1 MSSPVVS
8 FGNGTWV
15 IQSSMV
21 YGPDALFYPPSFG
34 GGCYENCAQVWDNK
48 AIDILLDGPDS
59 AYLQNM
65 WETTQEIFQIYYSY
79 IPVPESGEYQFYVDN
94 NYGNV
99 SVGLYDE
106 AQAKWDSLSYFVG
119 PSTVDK
125 GADDGNTLPGPFELN
140 EGDILAVGFNWSAQG
155 DPPPS
160 ASFDPINFAWSING
174 GDVTVV
180 PDDQKFLTYNASKS
194 IPAVNINEPVSSAG
208 EESGSLPVYLSSY
221 NNSSIDINIVPQGQ
235 GGLSNSTFL
244 TTEAYLDVSGG
255 STQNSDIKFLGP
267 SGSEI
272 DSISNG
278 ILAVPIDIK
287 TGEFDTFLYFG
298 PNFGSDQNTTPS
310 LNYPLG
316 QINVDVNGDLFAELD
331 ETLFLNLGSSSEY
344 QSSDQIFPIVT
355 IPANG
360 PLVSLSAGQSAT
372 EGGYGWFDLN
382 LSEPSSGKLQIP
394 YSIASSSTADWGTDY
409 LAPLSVVDTLEYSA
423 DSFLYFDSGK
433 TTSGLYVTAL
443 QDQIDE
449 PTETVE
455 IELQNR
461 PTTNAGFESAA
472 YLVDSNPSASLD
484 VLNSGLCPAE
494 VLILAPDR
502 NGATVIRAQEQAGS
516 QQATIRVQLNSKPRE
531 NVTISLSS
539 TSGDLAEQSLTFT
552 SKNWASGQTIAVADL
567 SDSAV
572 TTVTA
577 TASSEDSLYNALS
590 ATQTIVP
597 SDWQEDLIVSLT
609 EGGGQV
615 SNLPSLSV
623 SAVGSSEDNSSGFG
637 FVIKTNRVD
646 HQNDL
651 EIVYQLATSDPAFQ
665 FGGTGL
671 SLFRL
676 FDYTPSSGVVGL
688 NTENEDF
695 DYFSVDHSS
704 LNETSEAI
712 SDLAIAGAGNMG
724 LRWEGFISIPTT
736 GSYTFKATSND
747 GVAVSLKDGGSN
759 GSVLDSFDDWNS
771 PSSGTSQTIS
781 GSNLSLNAG
790 DVVWVQYDY
799 YTTADNPNA
808 MAQLLWDRPDGS
820 GGTVS
825 NEVIPST
832 ALFLS
837 SSLGDFTD
845 TPTDAIHQP
854 ESTNSDGFT
863 VTLPA
868 GAESVSVNLSPVV
881 DSLAEGPETVTLT
894 LVEPSGSTPI
904 YSLAN
909 KASTATA
916 TLSDANS
923 PDFQFLSQSENSDG
937 ELSWSPIDDVSIGSA
952 SATGSKSATIGVQL
966 TSLPNADVSM
976 TLNQQSYTAAD
987 LSISE
992 AGSTTGKVKFTFTRE
1007 NWNVPQVFVV
1017 DNQNTNST
1025 ANSNQKLSFNIS
1037 SDDATY
1043 GDLDAASFN
1052 ITIANDATTTTAAPP
1067 NPAASSDD
1075 SLIAT
1080 LSAGSVAVIDES
1092 PSGSNPEE
1100 TTFTI
1105 SISEEATD
1113 DTVVFFGID
1122 PRYSQATL
1130 NDVSYTIASENQ
1142 LTGLS
1147 LQTVAGTSVDSDGID
1162 ETSEKFTEL
1171 GLSGDFTASWSGF
1184 VYAPEDGNYQFI
1196 ADVTGGV
1203 TVEVGGQIVIDQTG
1217 DVQGSYSSALISLNQ
1232 GQYVPLVVTYDS
1244 NDNTDPAISLE
1255 WVRPDV
1261 TGTASDAAA
1270 VVPNSYLSRV
1280 SDFHVLIPAGETS
1293 ADVTVSA
1300 VDDHFAEDTEI
1311 WIPTLQFS
1319 GGVDLIVFKQS
1330 NFATDSSSYTL
1341 SLSMSEF
1348 DRDSISLPAGTTLQF
1363 TDNSYDSPDNSS
1375 EPIANFVLSSD
1386 VTISQVGSV
1395 DVEGTLTWTSTGE
1408 ESDYSTSIVGLTA
1421 AAPNLGYQLT
1431 DSSVTLTL
1439 VDDLVADGSAYT
1451 ATMSFDP
1458 SSSNLSEFTVAKGS
1472 VFNYSI
1478 QNGDGSTELF
1488 TLTTTEA
1495 VNFDQQ
1501 TTQQNVEVDVSNAS
1515 IGLDVTTVGQDLSAE
1530 YGIPLVSEISIVNDA
1545 SKGTAGLVFAS
1556 DADGDD
1562 LIGDGSSVSINEDG
1576 GSIQRWVRLNSQ
1588 PRETVNVYIEVDNS
1602 ANVSLQQGTAADGNT
1617 GGLIKLAFTPGN
1629 WDTFQSFTILAN
1641 DNDEVDGDTTVSL
1654 STLVSSEDPFYTP
1667 SNASYQ
1673 DSPSQN
1679 VMVKD
1684 DDTAQVLVS
1693 IQQIAVAENS
1703 NNYLDFSLSAQPLDD
1718 VVVTLIPSNTQFS
1731 VGDAGVGNAESIAF
1745 TPSNWN
1751 QVQSV
1756 ELVAVDD
1763 DVAEDIVR
1771 ANLAISTTS
1780 TDASFDGL
1788 SDPSVEVDIID
1799 NDLPTASLKK
1809 AATVDGTENAK
1820 PGMFVVEL
1828 SSPAPSSDGYQ
1839 GVWVNYSISDVDY
1852 ETGLYENNTPP
1863 SDSDIGNF
1871 TQIPGAL
1878 TGKVWIAPGEQTSD
1892 VIVVPIDDA
1901 VADAQGKSFVVSIA
1915 DGDGYTA
1922 STTDQSATVQIT
1934 NDDTAGV
1941 VIQSTGK
1948 LMASE
1953 GIIGDSDAV
1962 VAGTFD
1968 ISLLSQPSSP
1978 VTITFATDDADN
1990 ASMALKTGSTPG
2002 YTSDASTS
2010 ISADADSPFS
2020 VQFTSDN
2027 WMTPQS
2033 VNLYASN
2040 DDEIISTNGGVKP
2053 ISIDLTYAGDTD
2065 YVKLNPSSDSSDSSD
2080 PNSAYQSFS
2089 ASLKDLQFP
2098 DSTAVSIQN
2107 ALLSVQDGLESIEA
2121 PFVGSLEGKIGKGVH
2136 QFLPELYR
2144 ELVDINPT
2152 AAQLESIL
2160 NSDVNSG
2167 ANTDFSQSIAF
2178 SDGNANLNLQFGYTN
2193 SSQLTSIPLGSQLG
2207 LGPLGFTST
2216 GELDAVFDT
2225 TNLVNVIVP
2234 VDGTTPYTQTTYS
2247 SGNSTG
2253 TGASASFNA
2262 SLDDF
2267 EFTGGLGFLQLKGT
2281 NQPSVNPNVVDSAG
2295 DPLSTQ
2301 LDFAVDVTMAPSS
2314 GPTNNVIDNYQY
2326 AFSGDAA
2333 LSVGVE
2339 TNVAGSAAI
2348 PSFGFDFS
2356 SLLFSADESNTTNSL
2371 YGSTDFYFDD
2381 IKMDLG
2387 TYITGMMSPIVDS
2400 LNGVL
2405 EPIYPIVDA
2414 LYADTHIFSTLGLE
2428 NVFSDDGVVTTL
2440 DLASW
2445 FAEAT
2450 GDENLSED
2458 MKEATDFIGY
2468 IKNFLG
2474 LVQDL
2479 EQMEQQGDF
2488 YVDYGS
2494 YTLDAFNPGGDEAP
2508 TSNAD
2513 DLSLTD
2519 KSTTNQAKDGG
2530 TSSSGEPSS
2539 VFAGLMQDF
2548 YDLGVGIPLI
2558 DQPVNVIELLL
2569 GQTADLFTLTLPKL
2583 ELSAEVDQDF
2593 PIWGG
2598 VEGVIE
2604 GGLSTDT
2611 NFEFGFDSSGLEAWA
2626 QTGFKD
2632 SDFGKVFD
2640 GFYVVDSDGP
2650 EFKLDAT
2657 MGAGLDLNAVIVDAS
2672 IVGGLEAGAS
2682 LDLIDQGE
2690 ISGTSDGKI
2699 YADELLAGFSNPSSL
2714 FNVVGDLAAFL
2725 QAKVRVGF
2733 HLGFIKFMRTVWEQN
2748 LAEVPIF
2755 EFDVGGTS
2763 SNGTASNGHL
2773 VGTNIFLDGNRNGS
2787 PDAYEPSTVT
2797 GDDASFLLKADHNS
2811 FDLNNNGQ
2819 VDADEGR
2826 LIAHGG
2832 IDSSSDQPLLIPL
2845 IAPVGSEMITPLT
2858 SLAQAAL
2865 EQGQSA
2871 DDSKRWINEA
2881 FGLSDFDVFR
2891 DDPVLALNVRK
2902 PQNLQTNLRAYSAH
2916 NSLHF
2921 SLDVLQQAIKAVT
2934 PASSPITLAEQV
2946 DLVSTFTS
2954 AVVSHSA
2961 KKSVPGLLR
2970 HGFKGVKRD
2979 LASCLVRNDRLNLRV
2994 AVDAA
2999 ETAALEFEAR
3009 LAHKVAQADRKGF
3022 EQRDLKDLLGG
3033 INSLKHN
3040 TFDRYRSRLATSGNG
3055 LHRIDDPGAQ
3065 RDEIS
3070 SRLDDVHGNYIKR
3083 SLTEPS
3089 RDPKPVEQFD
3099 VPDVV
3104 RGKQANTKRVSLEST
3119 DQQSM
3124 LVIHQP
3130 VAEIK
3135 LRLSGDRSI
3144 MRGEALKDSTVQV
3157 ALDGESRLISRLP
3170 LIRDSVIHAKGGFNS
3185 VMDFRGDRLIGVM
3198 AQLGS
3203 GENTLV
3209 VSADSSV
3216 RQNSQFNLG
3225 RGSDLAQID
3234 GVIRSASIDLG
3245 SDRVSD
3251 QVVLNDLNQIKGELK
3266 ILNVGPSDVLK
3277 VGERSYSGSELTS
3290 FDFKGITI
3298 SFQDDLFCF
3307 A

>member
-1 MSSPVVS
+1 M
-8 FGNGTWV
+8 
-15 IQSSMV
+15 
-21 YGPDALFYPPSFG
+21 
-34 GGCYENCAQVWDNK
+34 
-48 AIDILLDGPDS
+48 
-59 AYLQNM
+59 
-65 WETTQEIFQIYYSY
+65 
-79 IPVPESGEYQFYVDN
+79 
-94 NYGNV
+94 
-99 SVGLYDE
+99 
-106 AQAKWDSLSYFVG
+106 
-119 PSTVDK
+119 
-125 GADDGNTLPGPFELN
+125 
-140 EGDILAVGFNWSAQG
+140 
-155 DPPPS
+155 
-160 ASFDPINFAWSING
+160 
-174 GDVTVV
+174 
-180 PDDQKFLTYNASKS
+180 ASKS
-194 IPAVNINEPVSSAG
+194 VSFKDHLWGDYSFDYSQGSVNVEVNK
-208 EESGSLPVYLSSY
+208 
-221 NNSSIDINIVPQGQ
+221 D
-235 GGLSNSTFL
+235 
-244 TTEAYLDVSGG
+244 AY
-255 STQNSDIKFLGP
+255 
-267 SGSEI
+267 
-272 DSISNG
+272 
-278 ILAVPIDIK
+278 
-287 TGEFDTFLYFG
+287 
-298 PNFGSDQNTTPS
+298 
-310 LNYPLG
+310 
-316 QINVDVNGDLFAELD
+316 AELD
-331 ETLFLNLGSSSEY
+331 EILSFEIVDN
-344 QSSDQIFPIVT
+344 SDYESTSQALPVLS
-355 IPANG
+355 IPSNG
-360 PLVSLSAGQSAT
+360 PRASLSASQSAT

-382 LSEPSSGKLQIP
+382 LSEPSTGKWQIP
-394 YSIASSSTADWGTDY
+394 YSIASSSTADLGSDY
-409 LAPLSVVDTLEYSA
+409 LAPLSVVDSLDYSA
-423 DSFLYFDSGK
+423 DRFVYFDSGK

-449 PTETVE
+449 PTETVA
-455 IELQNR
+455 IELQNQSI
-461 PTTNAGFESAA
+461 TDSSGFEFAG

-516 QQATIRVQLNSKPRE
+516 QQALIRVQLNSQPRE

-552 SKNWASGQTIAVADL
+552 SKNWASGQTIAVSDL
-567 SDSAV
+567 SDSKV

-577 TASSEDSLYNALS
+577 TASSEDSLYNGLS
-590 ATQTIVP
+590 TTQTIVP

-609 EGGGQV
+609 EGGSQV
-615 SNLPSLSV
+615 SSLPSLSV
-623 SAVGSSEDNSSGFG
+623 SAVDSSEDNSSGFG

-651 EIVYQLATSDPAFQ
+651 EIVYQLSTSDPTFQ

-671 SLFRL
+671 SLYRL
-676 FDYTPSSGVVGL
+676 FDYTPASGVVGL
-688 NTENEDF
+688 NTENDDF

-712 SDLAIAGAGNMG
+712 SDLAIAGSGNMG

-747 GVAVSLKDGGSN
+747 GVAVTLKEGGSD
-759 GSVLDSFDDWNS
+759 GSFLDSFDDWDS
-771 PSSGTSQTIS
+771 PGSGTSQTTS
-781 GSNLSLNAG
+781 GKNLSLNAG

-808 MAQLLWDRPDGS
+808 TAQLLWDRPDGS

-832 ALFLS
+832 ALFLD

-894 LVEPSGSTPI
+894 LVEPSGSNET
-904 YSLAN
+904 YALAQ
-909 KASTATA
+909 KASSATA
-916 TLSDANS
+916 TLSDANA
-923 PDFQFLSQSENSDG
+923 PGFQFLAQSETSDG
-937 ELSWSPIDDVSIGSA
+937 ELSWSPIDDVAIGSA

-992 AGSTTGKVKFTFTRE
+992 SGSTTGKVKFTFTRE

-1017 DNQNTNST
+1017 DNQDTSSS

-1043 GDLDAASFN
+1043 DDLDAASFN
-1052 ITIANDATTTTAAPP
+1052 ITIANDATTTTTAPP
-1067 NPAASSDD
+1067 NPVASSNDP
-1075 SLIAT
+1075 LIAT

-1092 PSGSNPEE
+1092 PSGSNPEQ
-1100 TTFTI
+1100 TTYTI

-1130 NDVSYTIASENQ
+1130 NDVSYTIAAENQ
-1142 LTGLS
+1142 LNGLS
-1147 LQTVAGTSVDSDGID
+1147 FHTASGISVDSDGID
-1162 ETSEKFTEL
+1162 ETSDSFTDL
-1171 GLSGDFTASWSGF
+1171 GLTGDFTATWSGF
-1184 VYAPEDGNYQFI
+1184 VYAPENGNYQFI

-1244 NDNTDPAISLE
+1244 NDNSDPAISLE

-1261 TGTASDAAA
+1261 TGTASDAPA

-1293 ADVTVSA
+1293 ADVTVTA
-1300 VDDHFAEDTEI
+1300 VDDEFAEDTET
-1311 WIPTLQFS
+1311 WTPTLQFS
-1319 GGVDLIVFKQS
+1319 GGVDLIVSKQS
-1330 NFATDSSSYTL
+1330 NSATDSSSYTL

-1363 TDNSYDSPDNSS
+1363 TNNSYESTDNSS

-1386 VTISQVGSV
+1386 ATINQVGSV

-1458 SSSNLSEFTVAKGS
+1458 SISNLSKFTVAKGS

-1495 VNFDQQ
+1495 VKFDQQ
-1501 TTQQNVEVDVSNAS
+1501 TTQQNVAVDVSNAS
-1515 IGLDVTTVGQDLSAE
+1515 SGLDLTTVGQGLTAE

-1545 SKGTAGLVFAS
+1545 SKGTAGLVFSS
-1556 DADGDD
+1556 DSDGDD
-1562 LIGDGSSVSINEDG
+1562 LISDGSSVTINEDG

-1588 PRETVNVYIEVDNS
+1588 PRETVNVYIEVDNA
-1602 ANVSLQQGTAADGNT
+1602 ANVSLQQGTAGDGNT

-1629 WDTFQSFTILAN
+1629 WDTYQPFTILAN

-1654 STLVSSEDPFYTP
+1654 STLVSSEDPFYTA
-1667 SNASYQ
+1667 SNADYQ
-1673 DSPSQN
+1673 QSPSQS
-1679 VMVKD
+1679 VTVKD
-1684 DDTAQVLVS
+1684 DDSAQVLVS

-1703 NNYLDFSLSAQPLDD
+1703 NNYLDFSLSAEPLDD
-1718 VVVTLIPSNTQFS
+1718 VVVTLTPSNKQFS
-1731 VGDAGVGNAESIAF
+1731 VGDAGVGNAESITF
-1745 TPSNWN
+1745 TPTNWN

-1756 ELVAVDD
+1756 ELVAIDD
-1763 DVAEDIVR
+1763 DVAEDIVS

-1780 TDASFDGL
+1780 ADSSFDGL
-1788 SDPSVEVDIID
+1788 TDPSVEVDIID
-1799 NDLPTASLKK
+1799 NDFPTASLK

-1828 SSPAPSSDGYQ
+1828 SSPAPSSEGYQ

-1852 ETGLYENNTPP
+1852 ETGLYEANTAP
-1863 SDSDIGNF
+1863 SDSDIDNF
-1871 TQIPGAL
+1871 TQVPGAL
-1878 TGKVWIAPGEQTSD
+1878 TGKVWIAPGEQSSD

-1901 VADAQGKSFVVSIA
+1901 VADSQGKSFVVSIA

-1922 STTDQSATVQIT
+1922 STTDQSASVQIT

-1953 GIIGDSDAV
+1953 GIIGDPDAV

-1968 ISLLSQPSSP
+1968 ISLLSQPLDP
-1978 VTITFATDDADN
+1978 VTITFTTDDADN
-1990 ASMALKTGSTPG
+1990 ASMALKTASTPG
-2002 YTSDASTS
+2002 YASDASTS

-2020 VQFTSDN
+2020 IQFTSDN
-2027 WMTPQS
+2027 WMTPQA

-2053 ISIDLTYAGDTD
+2053 ITVDLTYAGDTD

-2080 PNSAYQSFS
+2080 SNSAYQSFS

-2098 DSTAVSIQN
+2098 DSTALSIQN

-2121 PFVGSLEGKIGKGVH
+2121 PFVGSLEGKLGKGVH
-2136 QFLPELYR
+2136 QFLPELYGD
-2144 ELVDINPT
+2144 LVDTNPT

-2160 NSDVNSG
+2160 NSVVNAG

-2178 SDGNANLNLQFGYTN
+2178 ADGNANLNVQFGYTN
-2193 SSQLTSIPLGSQLG
+2193 SSELASIPLGSDLG

-2234 VDGTTPYTQTTYS
+2234 VDGTTPYTQTSYS
-2247 SGNSTG
+2247 PSSSTG

-2262 SLDDF
+2262 SLEDF

-2281 NQPSVNPNVVDSAG
+2281 NQPSVNPNVVNSAG
-2295 DPLSTQ
+2295 DPLATQ
-2301 LDFAVDVTMAPSS
+2301 LDFDVDVTMAPSS

-2381 IKMDLG
+2381 IQMDLG

-2450 GDENLSED
+2450 GDQDLVDDIN
-2458 MKEATDFIGY
+2458 EAEEFIDY
-2468 IKNFLG
+2468 IKNFLD

-2508 TSNAD
+2508 STNAGD
-2513 DLSLTD
+2513 GSDLNSKTQ
-2519 KSTTNQAKDGG
+2519 KQAEAGG
-2530 TSSSGEPSS
+2530 TSASGASSS

-2558 DQPVNVIELLL
+2558 EQPVNVIELLL
-2569 GQTADLFTLTLPKL
+2569 GQTADLFTLTLPSL
-2583 ELSAEVDQDF
+2583 ALSAEVEEDF
-2593 PIWGG
+2593 PIWGA
-2598 VEGVIE
+2598 VEGVVE

-2626 QTGFKD
+2626 KTGFKD
-2632 SDFGKVFD
+2632 SAFGKVFD

-2690 ISGTSDGKI
+2690 ISGTGDGKI

-2773 VGTNIFLDGNRNGS
+2773 VGTNIFLDGNRNGA

-2811 FDLNNNGQ
+2811 FDRNNNGQ

-2832 IDSSSDQPLLIPL
+2832 TDSSSDQPLLVPL

-2865 EQGQSA
+2865 EQGQSKDEA
-2871 DDSKRWINEA
+2871 KRWINEA
-2881 FGLSDFDVFR
+2881 FELSDFDVYR
-2891 DDPVLALNVRK
+2891 DDPVLALKGRK
-2902 PQNLQTNLRAYSAH
+2902 PQNVQTNLRAYSAH
-2916 NSLHF
+2916 TALHF

-2934 PASSPITLAEQV
+2934 PASSATTLAEQV
-2946 DLVSTFTS
+2946 DLVSTFSS

-2961 KKSVPGLLR
+2961 KRSISTLLR
-2970 HGFKGVKRD
+2970 HGFQGVKRD
-2979 LASCLVRNDRLNLRV
+2979 LASCLDRNDRLNLRSAV
-2994 AVDAA
+2994 AAA

-3009 LAHKVAQADRKGF
+3009 LSHKVAQADRKGF
-3022 EQRDLKDLLGG
+3022 GQGELKDLLGG
-3033 INSLKHN
+3033 INSLKQN
-3040 TFDRYRSRLATSGNG
+3040 TFDRYRTRFAASGDG
-3055 LHRIDDPGAQ
+3055 LHRIDDPVAL
-3065 RDEIS
+3065 RDEIE
-3070 SRLDDVHGNYIKR
+3070 SRLEDVQGNFIKR

-3089 RDPKPVEQFD
+3089 RDPKPVKQFD

-3104 RGKQANTKRVSLEST
+3104 RGKQANTKKVSLEST

-3130 VAEIK
+3130 VSEIK
-3135 LRLSGDRSI
+3135 VRLGGNRSI
-3144 MRGEALKDSTVQV
+3144 LRGKALKDSTVQV

-3185 VMDFRGDRLIGVM
+3185 VMDFRGDRLIGVT

-3203 GENTLV
+3203 GEDTLV
-3209 VSADSSV
+3209 VSSDSSV
-3216 RQNSQFNLG
+3216 HQNSQFNLG
-3225 RGSDLAQID
+3225 RGADLAQLD
-3234 GVIRSASIDLG
+3234 GVIRSGLIDLG
-3245 SDRVSD
+3245 YDRDVDRV
-3251 QVVLNDLNQIKGELK
+3251 VLDDRRQIKDELT
-3266 ILNVGPSDVLK
+3266 IRNFGPSDVLQI
-3277 VGERSYSGSELTS
+3277 GEREYSAVDLLSKDLKKLTV
-3290 FDFKGITI
+3290 
-3298 SFQDDLFCF
+3298 SFQDDLFC
-3307 A
+3307 AN